1 MFVEDHD
8 PDPTLHLEHTTHDE
22 LVHDGA
28 EDSETGSEEEV
39 ETDNEGSCDSVNGRD
54 FKNLKVEG
62 GSEGGTGDTAQDE
75 DSREKGFAKVKKVKR
90 IARRKVAVWRL
101 GRHALESREDK
112 VSRYTVRKS
121 RVKHRPNRVLQRLRL
136 SAASI

>member
-28 EDSETGSEEEV
+28 EDIETRNEEEV
-39 ETDNEGSCDSVNGRD
+39 ETDNEGSCDSDQGVD
-54 FKNLKVEG
+54 FKYLKVEG
-62 GSEGGTGDTAQDE
+62 GSEGGTGDKDQGE
-75 DSREKGFAKVKKVKR
+75 DSHEKGVGKGKKVKR
-90 IARRKVAVWRL
+90 ITRRKVAVWRL